1 MLGQKVLIFE
11 FAIEAIT
18 ICVKN
23 VKKTLTGILILL
35 VSQ

>member
-1 MLGQKVLIFE
+1 MLIFE

-23 VKKTLTGILILL
+23 IKKNIDWYINFIGKSII
-35 VSQ
+35 